1 VGIAPHSA
9 LALCNR
15 GTCLAKTGEEEA
27 ALQDFDA
34 ALEIDGRNED
44 CLMARG
50 AMNKK
55 LGRLAEAVHDFS
67 RVIELQSTNAK
78 AYVNRAMV
86 YERADDLQAAM
97 ADCRRALDID
107 AHCAKAHFCLGVC
120 LERAGDDEA
129 ALVAMSRAV
138 DLERNVAYFNARGML
153 HEKVGQFDLCIED
166 FNKAISL
173 DPTNDALV
181 HNRGAPSRQRCGRKL
196 MVDRLLLS
204 EKRQI

>member
-1 VGIAPHSA
+1 MGDA
-9 LALCNR
+9 
-15 GTCLAKTGEEEA
+15 EA

-34 ALEIDGRNED
+34 ALEIDGRNVE
-44 CLMARG
+44 CLMTRG
-50 AMNKK
+50 AVNKK

-67 RVIELQSTNAK
+67 RVIELQPTSAK
-78 AYVNRAMV
+78 AYVNRAMT

-97 ADCRRALDID
+97 SDSRRALEID

-120 LERAGDDEA
+120 LERAGNDEA
-129 ALVAMSRAV
+129 ALAALDRAV

-153 HEKVGQFDLCIED
+153 HEKLGQFELCIED

-181 HNRGAPSRQRCGRKL
+181 HNRGASSRHWLRHEL

-204 EKRQI
+204 EKREI